1 MNIIILVIIANTI
14 ANVVVMSCPCEC
26 YQQPINQLEGKNN
39 NINQDM
45 YYKEKMTL
53 KILIIESS

>member
-1 MNIIILVIIANTI
+1 M
-14 ANVVVMSCPCEC
+14 PCEC
-26 YQQPINQLEGKNN
+26 HQQPKNQLEGKNN

-53 KILIIESS
+53 KILIMESS